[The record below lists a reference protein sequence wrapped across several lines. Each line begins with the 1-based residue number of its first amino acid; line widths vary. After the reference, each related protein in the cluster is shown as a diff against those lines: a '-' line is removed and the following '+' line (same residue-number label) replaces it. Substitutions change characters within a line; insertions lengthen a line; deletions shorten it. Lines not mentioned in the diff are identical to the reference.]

1 MSYQTTKLSTL
12 AEQVSNLFNVS
23 INLIPGDLAQGGTLR
38 RCPDITK
45 LRKLG
50 FDPLTSLEK
59 GLEISKEW
67 YVANKILKPSVN
79 S

>member
-1 MSYQTTKLSTL
+1 
-12 AEQVSNLFNVS
+12 
-23 INLIPGDLAQGGTLR
+23 
-38 RCPDITK
+38 
-45 LRKLG
+45 
-50 FDPLTSLEK
+50 LTSLEK